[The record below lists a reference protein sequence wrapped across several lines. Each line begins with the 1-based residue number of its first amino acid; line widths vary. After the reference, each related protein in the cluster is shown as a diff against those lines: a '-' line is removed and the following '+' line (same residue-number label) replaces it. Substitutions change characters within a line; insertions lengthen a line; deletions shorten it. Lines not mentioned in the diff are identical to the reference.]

1 MTQGVGAERLAALC
15 GDVHG
20 GRGPAY
26 RVLADAVRVLTG
38 DGRLPS
44 GTRLPAERALA
55 EALGVSRVT
64 VARAYR
70 DLRDDGWADARHGAG
85 TWVRLPDRT
94 GGVDGVWAP
103 GPVDC
108 GTIDLAHAAPAAP
121 AVLPDLV
128 ARAVER
134 GAAELAGHGYG
145 PDG

>member
-1 MTQGVGAERLAALC
+1 MTQGAGAERLAALC

-64 VARAYR
+64 VARAY
-70 DLRDDGWADARHGAG
+70 
-85 TWVRLPDRT
+85 
-94 GGVDGVWAP
+94 
-103 GPVDC
+103 
-108 GTIDLAHAAPAAP
+108 
-121 AVLPDLV
+121 
-128 ARAVER
+128 
-134 GAAELAGHGYG
+134 
-145 PDG
+145 